1 MKKSTK
7 LLINLG
13 LMAALILVILLE
25 SMFLPSTSMIFP
37 VIRKGAIYA
46 LVAVSMNL
54 TNGFTGL
61 FSLGQAGFM
70 LIGAYTYAIFTI
82 PDADRASVYMY
93 FNGGAIHANLPV
105 KEFPKT
111 GKVEEKDYCK
121 KTGLLASPSC
131 KETAKGYYKKSAMPA
146 ECTACG
152 GGSVSEVV
160 SGVGE
165 AVSNI
170 INSILPT
177 SPRSDD

>member
-1 MKKSTK
+1 MHVRKNDQVMVITGKDKNTK
-7 LLINLG
+7 GKI
-13 LMAALILVILLE
+13 
-25 SMFLPSTSMIFP
+25 T
-37 VIRKGAIYA
+37 
-46 LVAVSMNL
+46 VA
-54 TNGFTGL
+54 
-61 FSLGQAGFM
+61 
-70 LIGAYTYAIFTI
+70 
-82 PDADRASVYMY
+82 
-93 FNGGAIHANLPV
+93 
-105 KEFPKT
+105 FPKT

-121 KTGLLASPSC
+121 KSGLLASPSC